1 MVIEVSVLVIHEVS
15 IPVPMETK
23 VASFEKLV

>member
-1 MVIEVSVLVIHEVS
+1 MVIEVSVLVPHEVS
-15 IPVPMETK
+15 ILVPMETK